1 MSATKKNITRK
12 PSTQEKMS
20 SRKPLAIIAVRQK
33 AASFLGEALTV
44 ESVKIVKTLKTED
57 GWEALAEVYE
67 DSAFIKELGLQTR
80 VKDRNLYEVKLDED
94 LDITAF
100 ERVSILE

>member
-1 MSATKKNITRK
+1 MSATKKNITNR
-12 PSTQEKMS
+12 SLAQEQAS
-20 SRKPLAIIAVRQK
+20 SRKPLAIVGVRQRVT
-33 AASFLGEALTV
+33 SFLGEALMV
-44 ESVKIVKTLKTED
+44 ESIKIVKALKTEN

-67 DSAFIKELGLQTR
+67 DSAFIKELGLQAR
-80 VKDRNLYEVKLDED
+80 VKDRNLYEVKLDEN

>member
-1 MSATKKNITRK
+1 MSATKKNVIDRL
-12 PSTQEKMS
+12 STQEKMS
-20 SRKPLAIIAVRQK
+20 SRKPFTIIEVRQK
-33 AASFLGEALTV
+33 VSSFLRDALM
-44 ESVKIVKTLKTED
+44 VKSIKVVKTLKTED

-80 VKDRNLYEVKLDED
+80 VKDRNLYEIKLDEEME
-94 LDITAF
+94 ITAF